1 MQKTCQ
7 PIAWW
12 MGFIVD
18 GFHVF
23 DSNRKTS
30 RKLMENF
37 DNLLNSL
44 VACVGFNDENI
55 SVHFKFIAMKL
66 WFNQIK

>member
-1 MQKTCQ
+1 
-7 PIAWW
+7 

-55 SVHFKFIAMKL
+55 SVHFKFIAM
-66 WFNQIK
+66 IS

>member
-1 MQKTCQ
+1 M
-7 PIAWW
+7 A
-12 MGFIVD
+12 FIVD

-23 DSNRKTS
+23 YSNKKKIS

-55 SVHFKFIAMKL
+55 SVHFKFIAM
-66 WFNQIK
+66 IS